1 MNPITH
7 IAIIMDGN
15 GRWALKKNKP
25 RNYGHKIGLKNIKNI
40 IELCAKKKI
49 KFLTLYV
56 FSVDNWKRSKKE
68 VFFLFDLLTNYLKKY
83 LNYLIKNKI
92 RIKFLGENKKLKK
105 SLIHYIKKVDK
116 NTSKKYDITIN
127 LAFNYSSKIEIL
139 NAANILI
146 KKRKKITMNL
156 FSKNLYTNTMPDPE
170 ILIRT
175 GGYSRLSD
183 FLLWQIAY
191 SEIFFIKKLWP
202 DFTIEDLK
210 KIIAKF
216 KKIQRN
222 FGDVNVK
229 YST

>member
-1 MNPITH
+1 MNHISH

-25 RNYGHKIGLKNIKNI
+25 RNYGHKMGLKNIKNI

-68 VFFLFDLLTNYLKKY
+68 VSFLFNLLTNYLKKY
-83 LNYLIKNKI
+83 LNYLVKNKI
-92 RIKFLGENKKLKK
+92 RVKFLGENKKLKK
-105 SLIHYIKKVDK
+105 SLINYIKKVEK
-116 NTSKKYDITIN
+116 ITSKNYGTTIN

-139 NAANILI
+139 NAANTLR
-146 KKRKKITMNL
+146 KKNKKITINLMN
-156 FSKNLYTNTMPDPE
+156 KNLYTEAMPDPE

-175 GGYSRLSD
+175 GGYCRLSD

-202 DFTIEDLK
+202 DFAIRDLNK
-210 KIIAKF
+210 VISKF

-229 YST
+229 HST

>member
-1 MNPITH
+1 MNPVTH

-25 RNYGHKIGLKNIKNI
+25 RNYGHKMGLKNIKNI
-40 IELCAKKKI
+40 IELCVKKKI

-68 VFFLFDLLTNYLKKY
+68 VSFLFNLLTNYLKKY
-83 LNYLIKNKI
+83 LNYLVKKNI
-92 RIKFLGENKKLKK
+92 RVKFLGENKKLKK
-105 SLIHYIKKVDK
+105 SLIQYIKKVEK
-116 NTSKKYDITIN
+116 ITSKNYSTTIN

-139 NAANILI
+139 NSANASR
-146 KKRKKITMNL
+146 KKTKKITMNL
-156 FSKNLYTNTMPDPE
+156 INKNLYTNTMPDPE

-202 DFTIEDLK
+202 DFTIKDLNQ
-210 KIIAKF
+210 IIDKF

-222 FGDVNVK
+222 FGDVNV
-229 YST
+229 

>member
-1 MNPITH
+1 MNPVTH

-25 RNYGHKIGLKNIKNI
+25 RNYGHKMGLKNIKNI
-40 IELCAKKKI
+40 IELCVKKKI

-68 VFFLFDLLTNYLKKY
+68 VSFLFNLLTNYLKKY
-83 LNYLIKNKI
+83 LNYLVKKNI
-92 RIKFLGENKKLKK
+92 RVKFLGENKKLKK
-105 SLIHYIKKVDK
+105 SLIQYIKKVEK
-116 NTSKKYDITIN
+116 ITSKNYSTTIN

-139 NAANILI
+139 NAANASS
-146 KKRKKITMNL
+146 KKTKKITMNL
-156 FSKNLYTNTMPDPE
+156 INKNLYTNTMPDPE

-202 DFTIEDLK
+202 DFTIKDLNQ
-210 KIIAKF
+210 IIDKF

-222 FGDVNVK
+222 FGDVNV
-229 YST
+229 

>member
-1 MNPITH
+1 MNPVTH

-25 RNYGHKIGLKNIKNI
+25 RNYGHKMGLKNIKNI
-40 IELCAKKKI
+40 IELCVKKKI

-68 VFFLFDLLTNYLKKY
+68 VSFLFNLLTNYLKKN
-83 LNYLIKNKI
+83 LNYLVKKNI
-92 RIKFLGENKKLKK
+92 RVKFLGENKKLKQ
-105 SLIHYIKKVDK
+105 SLIQYIKKVEK
-116 NTSKKYDITIN
+116 ITSKNYSTTIN

-139 NAANILI
+139 NSANASR
-146 KKRKKITMNL
+146 KKTKKITMNL
-156 FSKNLYTNTMPDPE
+156 INKNLYTNTMPDPE

-202 DFTIEDLK
+202 DFTIKDLNQ
-210 KIIAKF
+210 IIDKF

-222 FGDVNVK
+222 FGDVNV
-229 YST
+229 